1 MSTLTATPG
10 TPETPGTPGS
20 PGTAPAAQGR
30 PAYRVTGRRVL
41 SSEWAKLW
49 SLRSTWIT
57 LGLGLLFLVAFGVI
71 AASHY
76 RSGLGSGRPA
86 ERDFADATAVSLSL
100 FGTNFAQLALGV
112 LGVLVT
118 AGEYSTGMIRS
129 TMAAVPRRLPVL
141 WSKAAVYGLVA
152 LVVATVGA
160 FAAFLVGGRIVSGT
174 PAAVSLGHTGVVRS
188 LLGAGLYLG
197 LVGVIGTALGA
208 LLRSVAGGISV
219 LVAAFLLVPGLVS
232 LLPSSWQGDINPCLP
247 SHAGQSLFALTHDST
262 TLSPGA
268 GLLVFLGWT
277 VLALA
282 GAAYRLLRSDV

>member
-1 MSTLTATPG
+1 MTTLTATAEEQG
-10 TPETPGTPGS
+10 TTRE
-20 PGTAPAAQGR
+20 R

-41 SSEWAKLW
+41 ASEWAKLW

-57 LGLGLLFLVAFGVI
+57 LGLGLLFLVAFGLI
-71 AASHY
+71 SASRY
-76 RSGLGSGRPA
+76 KSGIGSGHMDH
-86 ERDFADATAVSLSL
+86 DFADSTAVSLSL

-129 TMAAVPRRLPVL
+129 TLAAVPRRLPVL
-141 WSKAAVYGLVA
+141 WSKASVFGLVA
-152 LVVATVGA
+152 LLVG
-160 FAAFLVGGRIVSGT
+160 LVGGFVAFLIGSGILSGT
-174 PAAVSLGHTGVVRS
+174 PAAMSLSDAGAVRS

-219 LVAAFLLVPGLVS
+219 LVASLMLVPGLIS
-232 LLPSSWQGDINPCLP
+232 LLPSSWQDNISPYLP
-247 SHAGQSLFALTHDST
+247 SNAGESMFALTHDST

-277 VLALA
+277 VLALG
-282 GAAYRLLRSDV
+282 GAAYRLVRTDV

>member
-1 MSTLTATPG
+1 MSTVVDTV
-10 TPETPGTPGS
+10 E
-20 PGTAPAAQGR
+20 APAPAPAR

-41 SSEWAKLW
+41 AAEWAKLW

-57 LGLGLLFLVAFGVI
+57 LGLGLLFLVAFGLI
-71 AASHY
+71 AASRY
-76 RSGLGSGRPA
+76 KSGIDSGQHMDP
-86 ERDFADATAVSLSL
+86 DFARSTAVSLSL

-129 TMAAVPRRLPVL
+129 TLAAVPRRLPVL
-141 WSKAAVYGLVA
+141 WSKAAVFGVVA
-152 LVVATVGA
+152 LVIGTIGA
-160 FAAFLVGGRIVSGT
+160 FVAFGFGSGIVSGT
-174 PAAVSLGHTGVVRS
+174 PAAMGISHAGVVRS

-219 LVAAFLLVPGLVS
+219 FVASFMLIPGLLS
-232 LLPSSWQGDINPCLP
+232 LLPSSWKDNISPYLP
-247 SHAGQSLFALTHDST
+247 SNAGESIFALTHDST

-277 VLALA
+277 ALALA
-282 GAAYRLLRSDV
+282 GAAYRLVRRDV

>member
-1 MSTLTATPG
+1 MSTLTATAEEPR
-10 TPETPGTPGS
+10 TTD
-20 PGTAPAAQGR
+20 PAR

-57 LGLGLLFLVAFGVI
+57 LGLGLLFLVAFGLI

-76 RSGLGSGRPA
+76 KSEINSGHVGRD
-86 ERDFADATAVSLSL
+86 RDFATATAVSLSL

-129 TMAAVPRRLPVL
+129 TLAAVPRRLPVL
-141 WSKAAVYGLVA
+141 WSKAAVFGLVA
-152 LVVATVGA
+152 LVVGTLGA
-160 FAAFLVGGRIVSGT
+160 FVAFLFGSGIVSGT
-174 PAAVSLGHTGVVRS
+174 PAAMGLSHAGVLRS

-197 LVGVIGTALGA
+197 LVGVIGVALGA

-219 LVAAFLLVPGLVS
+219 LVASLMLVPGLIS
-232 LLPSSWQGDINPCLP
+232 LLPSSWQDNISLYLP
-247 SHAGQSLFALTHDST
+247 SNAGESMFALTHDST

-268 GLLVFLGWT
+268 GLLVFLCWT
-277 VLALA
+277 ALALA
-282 GAAYRLLRSDV
+282 GAAYRLVRSDV